1 MKVILNKSNGEMLY
15 EPEKPVKTELPYSD
29 WEITGI
35 RIGSETC
42 SRLMESIHADRFRMQ
57 IRKIKDAGLDV
68 FVVFP
73 NVSQANW
80 NHIMTLIDI
89 CAEENIDG
97 ITANDFGV
105 LSEAVN
111 RSFKKIILGR
121 LFDRRMRD
129 PRVGTIWN
137 EKESLESPAI
147 LTDEYIDL
155 YRREHLYAVETEC
168 FGLKESIPED
178 VKLLIHVPYLLLT
191 SGRFCETGGIGNDTE
206 KKFRP
211 NTCLFQCRK
220 IRASGDAEFL
230 RGKWYQYGNAIYSQI
245 KKSTL
250 MEILKIHKN
259 TEIIYTEQY
268 KHNERNDK
276 DYGSAQ

>member
-1 MKVILNKSNGEMLY
+1 M
-15 EPEKPVKTELPYSD
+15 
-29 WEITGI
+29 
-35 RIGSETC
+35 
-42 SRLMESIHADRFRMQ
+42 
-57 IRKIKDAGLDV
+57 
-68 FVVFP
+68 
-73 NVSQANW
+73 
-80 NHIMTLIDI
+80 
-89 CAEENIDG
+89 
-97 ITANDFGV
+97 
-105 LSEAVN
+105 
-111 RSFKKIILGR
+111 
-121 LFDRRMRD
+121 
-129 PRVGTIWN
+129 
-137 EKESLESPAI
+137 
-147 LTDEYIDL
+147 
-155 YRREHLYAVETEC
+155 
-168 FGLKESIPED
+168 
-178 VKLLIHVPYLLLT
+178 KLLIHVPYLLLT